1 MPVFFENNFRNTHMI
16 GMEEL
21 SPTTST
27 MSIAFNY
34 SPISISK
41 LRLLMHAERAIRFQL
56 RPLGFSNRDED
67 EVKAFLSDN
76 NVYLLC
82 GAIFVGGIHVSMT
95 SLAIEERTIIS
106 LTFVSGSFRIFII

>member
-34 SPISISK
+34 SPISIS
-41 LRLLMHAERAIRFQL
+41 FQL